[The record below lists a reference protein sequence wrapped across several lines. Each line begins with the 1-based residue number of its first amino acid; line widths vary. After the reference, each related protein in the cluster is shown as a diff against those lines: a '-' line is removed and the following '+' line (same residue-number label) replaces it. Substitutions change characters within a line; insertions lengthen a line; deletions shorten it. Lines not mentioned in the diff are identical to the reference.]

1 MHHAQIDRLS
11 YRASPIHALDARVK
25 LVCVLVFSVFV
36 ISLPATSVSIL
47 ACYAVWPFALLVIAG
62 IPIKFVLKHILIV
75 SPFIAV
81 LALSNL
87 LYDKQIVI
95 AAFGPWRWETTGGL
109 LRCLSICGKFI
120 ITMSALVGLVATTR
134 FSDLL
139 AATSKLGVPHLLVV
153 QMGFLYRY
161 IFMLID
167 RAYHVLRARAGRKLR
182 NLGFAGEIK
191 SSAAIVGS
199 IFIGSIDLAGRVNM
213 AMQGRGFDGR
223 FHRLTQMRI
232 TRADYLF
239 ASALA
244 LYLLAL
250 LLVGRMFF

>member
-11 YRASPIHALDARVK
+11 YQDSPIHRLDGRVK
-25 LVCVLVFSVFV
+25 LACVLVFSGFV

-47 ACYAVWPFALLVIAG
+47 ACYAIWPFAVLVVAG
-62 IPIKFVLKHILIV
+62 VPISFVLKHILIA

-81 LALSNL
+81 LALSSL
-87 LYDKQIVI
+87 LYDKAPVI
-95 AAFGPWRWETTGGL
+95 ATFGPWRWATTSGV
-109 LRCLSICGKFI
+109 LRCFSICGKFI
-120 ITMSALVGLVATTR
+120 ITMAALVGLVATTR

-139 AATSKLGVPHLLVV
+139 AAMAKLGVPHLLVV
-153 QMGFLYRY
+153 QLGFLYRY

-167 RAYHVLRARAGRKLR
+167 RGYHVLRARSGRKLR
-182 NLGFAGEIK
+182 SLGFAGELK
-191 SSAAIVGS
+191 TTAAIVGS

-223 FHRLTQMRI
+223 FHRLTEMRI
-232 TRADYLF
+232 TGADYLF
-239 ASALA
+239 AAALA

-250 LLVGRMFF
+250 LLVGKIFY

>member
-11 YRASPIHALDARVK
+11 YQASPIHALDARIK

-47 ACYAVWPFALLVIAG
+47 TCYAIWPFAVLVIAG
-62 IPIKFVLKHILIV
+62 VPIKFVLKHILIV

-87 LYDKQIVI
+87 LYDKAEVI
-95 AAFGPWRWETTGGL
+95 TAFGPWRWETTGGV
-109 LRCLSICGKFI
+109 LRCFSICGKFI
-120 ITMSALVGLVATTR
+120 ITMAALVGLVATTR
-134 FSDLL
+134 FGDLL
-139 AATSKLGVPHLLVV
+139 AAMAKLGVPHLLVV
-153 QMGFLYRY
+153 QLGFLYRY

-167 RAYHVLRARAGRKLR
+167 RAAHILRARAGRKLR
-182 NLGFAGEIK
+182 NMGFSTEVK
-191 SSAAIVGS
+191 TAAAMAGS

-223 FHRLTQMRI
+223 FHRLSEMRI
-232 TRADYLF
+232 GRADFLF
-239 ASALA
+239 AVILV
-244 LYLLAL
+244 LYLVAL
-250 LLVGRMFF
+250 QLVGRVF

>member
-1 MHHAQIDRLS
+1 MHHAQIDRFS
-11 YRASPIHALDARVK
+11 YQASPIHALDARIK

-47 ACYAVWPFALLVIAG
+47 TCYAIWPFAVLVIAG
-62 IPIKFVLKHILIV
+62 VPIKFVLKHILIV

-87 LYDKQIVI
+87 LYDKAEVI
-95 AAFGPWRWETTGGL
+95 TAFGPWRWETTGGV
-109 LRCLSICGKFI
+109 LRCFSICGKFI
-120 ITMSALVGLVATTR
+120 ITMAALVGLVATTR

-139 AATSKLGVPHLLVV
+139 AAMAKLGVPHLLVV
-153 QMGFLYRY
+153 QLGFLYRY

-167 RAYHVLRARAGRKLR
+167 RAAHILRARAGRKLR
-182 NLGFAGEIK
+182 NMGFSTEVK
-191 SSAAIVGS
+191 TAAAMAGS

-223 FHRLTQMRI
+223 FHRLSEMRI
-232 TRADYLF
+232 GRADFLF
-239 ASALA
+239 AVILV
-244 LYLLAL
+244 LYLVAL
-250 LLVGRMFF
+250 QLVGRVF

>member
-11 YRASPIHALDARVK
+11 YQASPIHALDARVK

-36 ISLPATSVSIL
+36 ISLPTNSVSIL
-47 ACYAVWPFALLVIAG
+47 ACYAIWPFAVLVIAD
-62 IPIKFVLKHILIV
+62 IPIRFVLKHILIV

-81 LALSNL
+81 LAVSNL
-87 LYDKQIVI
+87 LYDKAVVI

-109 LRCLSICGKFI
+109 LRCFSICGKFI
-120 ITMSALVGLVATTR
+120 ITMAALVGLVATTR

-139 AATSKLGVPHLLVV
+139 AAMAKLGVPHLLVV
-153 QMGFLYRY
+153 QLGFLYRY

-167 RAYHVLRARAGRKLR
+167 RGYHVLRARAGRKLR
-182 NLGFAGEIK
+182 KLGFGDEVK
-191 SSAAIVGS
+191 TTAAIVGS

-223 FHRLTQMRI
+223 FHRLSEMRI
-232 TRADYLF
+232 GPADFLF
-239 ASALA
+239 STILA
-244 LYLLAL
+244 LYLAML
-250 LLVGRMFF
+250 LLVGRFF

>member
-11 YRASPIHALDARVK
+11 YQASPIHALDARIK

-47 ACYAVWPFALLVIAG
+47 TCYAIWPFAVLVIAG
-62 IPIKFVLKHILIV
+62 VPIKFVLKHILIV

-87 LYDKQIVI
+87 LYDKAEVI
-95 AAFGPWRWETTGGL
+95 TAFGPWRWETTGGV
-109 LRCLSICGKFI
+109 LRCFSICGKFI
-120 ITMSALVGLVATTR
+120 ITMAALVGLVATTR

-139 AATSKLGVPHLLVV
+139 AAMAKLGVPHLLVV
-153 QMGFLYRY
+153 QLGFLYRY

-167 RAYHVLRARAGRKLR
+167 RAAHILRARAGRKLR
-182 NLGFAGEIK
+182 NMGFSTEVK
-191 SSAAIVGS
+191 TAAAMAGS

-223 FHRLTQMRI
+223 FHRLSEMRI
-232 TRADYLF
+232 GRADFLF
-239 ASALA
+239 AVILV
-244 LYLLAL
+244 LYLVAL
-250 LLVGRMFF
+250 QLVGRVF